1 MNSSDL
7 RVFEVVARAGG
18 IGKAA
23 LELHTVQS
31 NVTARV
37 RHLEE
42 ELGVRLFERHRRG
55 VTLTSSGKQLL
66 PYALQVGRLLAEA
79 EQALRQGDRPA
90 GTLSV
95 GSLETTAAL
104 RLAPVL
110 AAYHSA
116 HPGVDIALRTGTTA
130 SLTADVLRRRL
141 EGALVVGPVRH
152 EELVEERVFAEEL
165 VVVAPAAWPT
175 WVPREGEAKLVVFR
189 AGCSYRQRL
198 EALLAGKGLVATR
211 LLEFGT
217 LDGILGCV
225 AAGIGIT
232 MLPRAV
238 VARSAL
244 GAALSIHPL
253 PANKGRV
260 ATVFIRRRDASVSA
274 ALGAFLAMARA
285 INTRDQHTDA
295 RPTGRR
301 ATD

>member
-7 RVFEVVARAGG
+7 RVFEAVARTGG

-23 LELHTVQS
+23 LELRTVQS

-55 VTLTSSGKQLL
+55 VMLTSAGKQLL
-66 PYALQVGRLLAEA
+66 PYALQVGRLLTEA
-79 EQALRQGDRPA
+79 EEIVRRGDEPV
-90 GTLSV
+90 GTLAL

-110 AAYHSA
+110 SAYHRA
-116 HPGVDIALRTGTTA
+116 HPRVDIALRTGTTA
-130 SLTADVLRRRL
+130 SLTADVLGRRL

-152 EELVEERVFAEEL
+152 EELVEEKLIEEEL

-175 WVPREGEAKLVVFR
+175 WVPREGGARIVVFR

-244 GAALSIHPL
+244 GADLSIHPL
-253 PANKGRV
+253 PANKGRT
-260 ATVFIRRRDASVSA
+260 ATVFIRRRDALVSA
-274 ALGAFLAMARA
+274 ALGAFLALARA
-285 INTRDQHTDA
+285 IHAPARRSAELERDM
-295 RPTGRR
+295 G
-301 ATD
+301 